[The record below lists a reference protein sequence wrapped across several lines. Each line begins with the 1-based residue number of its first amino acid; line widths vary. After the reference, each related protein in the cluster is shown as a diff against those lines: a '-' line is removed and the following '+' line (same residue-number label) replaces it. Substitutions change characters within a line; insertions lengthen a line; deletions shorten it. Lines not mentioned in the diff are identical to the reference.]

1 MDLSD
6 PKLLWEIALF
16 YWSDRGEL
24 SEILKLVRE
33 NIPIPTELSYA
44 VADALEGKPRGLS
57 PNHKT
62 MEYKRLIK
70 LRSRIVLTTKN
81 QVRAIKKDIANK
93 SKSIESQHK
102 ALHSY
107 LRGTRGISINA
118 AVSDYLNDATVQN
131 TDFTLMWLT
140 MKLRSNGLLIT
151 ETIVQRANCKSLH
164 N

>member
-1 MDLSD
+1 MEDST
-6 PKLLWEIALF
+6 LLLVGSWGALRNF
-16 YWSDRGEL
+16 ETGPGEYSNPL
-24 SEILKLVRE
+24 RARFCSRRCVGRKA
-33 NIPIPTELSYA
+33 T
-44 VADALEGKPRGLS
+44 GLS

-62 MEYKRLIK
+62 MEYKRLIR
-70 LRSRIVLTTKN
+70 LRSRIIIDTKN

-107 LRGTRGISINA
+107 LSGTRGVSINA

-131 TDFTLMWLT
+131 SDFILMWFT
-140 MKLRSNGLLIT
+140 MKLRNNGLLIT
-151 ETIVQRANCKSLH
+151 ETIVQRANCKSLQ

>member
-6 PKLLWEIALF
+6 PKLLWGIALF
-16 YWSDRGEL
+16 HWSDRGEL
-24 SEILKLVRE
+24 SEIVKLVRE
-33 NIPIPTELSYA
+33 NIGIPKELSCA
-44 VADALEGKPRGLS
+44 VADALERKPRGLS

-62 MEYKRLIK
+62 KEHKRLIR
-70 LRSRIVLTTKN
+70 LRSSIITATKV
-81 QVRAIKKDIANK
+81 QVRAIKKDIAENRTSVEK
-93 SKSIESQHK
+93 QHK

-107 LRGTRGISINA
+107 LRGTRGVSINA
-118 AVSDYLNDATVQN
+118 AVSDYLNDATAQS

-151 ETIVQRANCKSLH
+151 ETIAQRANCKSLH